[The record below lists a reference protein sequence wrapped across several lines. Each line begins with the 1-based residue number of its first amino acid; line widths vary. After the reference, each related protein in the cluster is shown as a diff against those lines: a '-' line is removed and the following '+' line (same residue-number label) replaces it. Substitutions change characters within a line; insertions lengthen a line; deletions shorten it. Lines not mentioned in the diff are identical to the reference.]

1 MTSSESEWA
10 SCNATFTYNYASHT
24 WNDITL
30 AFTGPNSTYTFHFK
44 DIKIENLGDIVEK
57 PDILEIGTDAA
68 TCWSEGDDLLIT
80 SSSHSQNGYV
90 ERTITSID
98 VDAGEITL
106 GSGINP
112 LDNSLL
118 SLADGEEVR
127 KFAVEVAS
135 LSRQVKFVA
144 EKDDTDELLGSSNC
158 LPYTSYSAATS
169 WCRD

>member
-1 MTSSESEWA
+1 MERHNPRFYS
-10 SCNATFTYNYASHT
+10 
-24 WNDITL
+24 
-30 AFTGPNSTYTFHFK
+30 GSTYTFHFK

-118 SLADGEEVR
+118 SLADGEDGR

-144 EKDDTDELLGSSNC
+144 EKDDTDELHGGHLIVYHTPLIPQLLRGVEISNFGQQGEYH
-158 LPYTSYSAATS
+158 LF
-169 WCRD
+169 

>member
-24 WNDITL
+24 WNGITL
-30 AFTGPNSTYTFHFK
+30 AFTGPNWTDRSGSTYTFHFK

-90 ERTITSID
+90 EWTITSID

-118 SLADGEEVR
+118 SLADGEDGR

-144 EKDDTDELLGSSNC
+144 EKDDTDELQV
-158 LPYTSYSAATS
+158 
-169 WCRD
+169 DI